1 MGRLKNMTT
10 LKELVPNQNLTGDND
25 IQIIKAFF
33 TLNDMEE
40 EGMDLIHELTKSKIA
55 KLNHRQYIV

>member
-10 LKELVPNQNLTGDND
+10 LKELVANQNLTGDND

-33 TLNDMEE
+33 TLNDMDCR
-40 EGMDLIHELTKSKIA
+40 GMGKPFT
-55 KLNHRQYIV
+55 V